1 MNLVTLV
8 TTVMGAAAMAADATA
23 VPVASMNG
31 LGAAIGAGIALIGGG
46 FGIGKLAGAAM
57 EGIARQPEAAGN
69 IRGGMIIA
77 AVLIEGVTL
86 IALIA
91 CILVIVL
98 NPQVD
103 VLPTVPK

>member
-8 TTVMGAAAMAADATA
+8 TTVIGAAAMAADGAT
-23 VPVASMNG
+23 PVASMNG

-46 FGIGKLAGAAM
+46 YGIGRLAAAAM

-86 IALIA
+86 IALMA

-98 NPQVD
+98 NPQAG
-103 VLPTVPK
+103 LPAAAQ